1 MNMDDVNIVAQTP
14 RLIIRE
20 FTTRDIDCLYD
31 LYNSWGTNLP
41 GINPLSTDKD
51 EEYVKMKSYIQ
62 WMYGFYEVGLWA
74 VCDKVSGKIIGRC
87 GAQPADIDD
96 VWLLE
101 LGYMLHKDWVNKG
114 LCFEAMDAIM
124 DYIHRYTE
132 FEQVAARIHQG
143 NQASVNVAL
152 KLGLTCEKVY
162 EESGERMCLYKKE
175 IVRDKIGQSRWVIHE
190 EGLC

>member
-1 MNMDDVNIVAQTP
+1 MDDMNIIAKTS

-20 FTTRDIDCLYD
+20 FTTKDIDCLYD
-31 LYNSWGTNLP
+31 LYNSWGKITLP

-74 VCDKVSGKIIGRC
+74 VCDKESGKIIGRC
-87 GAQPADIDD
+87 GAQPSEIDD

-101 LGYMLHKDWVNKG
+101 LGYMLHKDWINKG
-114 LCFEAMDAIM
+114 LCREAMEAVM
-124 DYIHRYTE
+124 DYIRDCTE
-132 FEQVAARIHQG
+132 FEQVAALIHKE
-143 NQASVNVAL
+143 NRASANIAA
-152 KLGLTCEKVY
+152 KLGLTYEKEY
-162 EESGERMCLYKKE
+162 EFNGERLLLYKKM
-175 IVRDKIGQSRWVIHE
+175 IVRKQEGQSAWAVHE